1 MDMKRFFLYAIAIAA
16 LALAGC
22 GGGGGGMDM
31 VDNGGT
37 PPPATCPTGQTG
49 TPPNCVTPDPDPC
62 MEGYSRGADGMCAK
76 DTTSTAGFM
85 AFPGTDDQAAMAIAI
100 NAATLPGLDGNET
113 NPRPNTPRDSSG
125 VGAVN
130 ITGGDKPLTVDGAKV
145 THAGDTAE
153 IKFGAA
159 ADGVAADIAD
169 WQMSVQTRENE
180 MAKMTDTVVVYHN
193 VDDPTPMAFNV
204 VHPLDRTDENTA
216 PTGDEMAGDE
226 KFSELMLNGK
236 PEAAAALVQFTEHVP
251 AAGAMTDVADLEQD
265 DTIAGMF
272 DGAAGEYKC
281 INASGCTGLVI
292 LPEGK
297 IARIAN
303 VSDFNFE
310 PAAGVMVAVPDADY
324 LSFGYWVQVTG
335 EGEDMMHGVSAFYSG
350 KLPFDD
356 DDITTNTNAAI
367 MTLMGSAKYDGP
379 ATGMFVLKSDVD
391 GDGKGLVPTASGQF
405 TADATLTANFGSDT
419 AADANAFSIS
429 GTVNGFEGDGIDE
442 TWELGLNKARLTV
455 ASYAANGD
463 ITHTNHSNS
472 FSGSTSTGEGG
483 SPGEWR
489 GQFFGAVPDTD
500 PDAAGV
506 QPGDDN
512 YPAGVAGEFNGHF
525 ENGHVIG
532 AFGAPMKQ

>member
-22 GGGGGGMDM
+22 GGGKTAM
-31 VDNGGT
+31 VDEGPIGT
-37 PPPATCPTGQTG
+37 VDPCKADPTGVG
-49 TPPNCVTPDPDPC
+49 CPVDEPDP
-62 MEGYSRGADGMCAK
+62 MFG
-76 DTTSTAGFM
+76 
-85 AFPGTDDQAAMAIAI
+85 AFPGTHDQAAMAIAI
-100 NAATLPGLDGNET
+100 NADTLPGLDGNAT
-113 NPRPNTPRDSSG
+113 NPRPNTPRASNG
-125 VGAVN
+125 VGIVN
-130 ITGGDKPLTVDGAKV
+130 IASGTKPLTVDGAKV
-145 THAGDTAE
+145 THAGDTDE

-159 ADGVAADIAD
+159 ADGVAADIAN

-193 VDDPTPMAFNV
+193 VEIPTPTAFNA
-204 VHPLDRTDENTA
+204 VHPLNRTDENTE
-216 PTGDEMAGDE
+216 PMGVEMAGDE
-226 KFSELMLNGK
+226 KFSELMLRDK
-236 PEAAAALVQFTEHVP
+236 PEMATALIQFTEHVP
-251 AAGAMTDVADLEQD
+251 AEGATTAVADLEKG
-265 DTIAGMF
+265 DTIAGRF

-281 INASGCTGLVI
+281 IADACTGLTI
-292 LPEGK
+292 LVGGK
-297 IARIAN
+297 ISMI
-303 VSDFNFE
+303 SDVENFNFVPTPGE
-310 PAAGVMVAVPDADY
+310 MVPVPDADY

-356 DDITTNTNAAI
+356 DDTTANTNMAI
-367 MTLMGSAKYDGP
+367 STLMGSAKYAGP

-405 TADATLTANFGSDT
+405 TADANLTANFGNDS

-429 GTVNGFEGDGIDE
+429 GTVNGFKGDGIDD
-442 TWELGLNKARLTV
+442 TWELGLNKSRFTEAT
-455 ASYAANGD
+455 YDNNGD

-472 FSGSTSTGEGG
+472 FAGNTSTGEGG

-489 GQFFGAVPDTD
+489 GQFFGAVPDTNMETE
-500 PDAAGV
+500 GV

-512 YPAGVAGEFNGHF
+512 YPSGVAGEFNGHF